1 MERERE
7 KQETKRRNGG
17 MKETNGRKKLKQLK

>member
-7 KQETKRRNGG
+7 KKEDDREKQETKVEGNL
-17 MKETNGRKKLKQLK
+17 EERKSE